1 VSFQGSIVKEIIEKL
16 LNVEKTAKRIIAEA
30 EEQSNKILQEASMK
44 AREAAQK
51 EKEKA
56 LEEGRN
62 LYEKKIAEAR
72 ERKKKAIES
81 ADAKWASLHTIDE
94 KKREEAVRLVMSE
107 LAGLS

>member
-1 VSFQGSIVKEIIEKL
+1 MKEIIEKL
-16 LNVEKTAKRIIAEA
+16 LGVEKTAKRIIAEA
-30 EEQSNKILQEASMK
+30 EEQSNKILQEASLK

-51 EKEKA
+51 KKEKA

-62 LYEKKIAEAR
+62 LFEKKVAETR

-81 ADAKWASLHTIDE
+81 ADAKWASLHIIDKEERE
-94 KKREEAVRLVMSE
+94 KAVRLVMSE